1 MREILIR
8 GKRVDNGEWV
18 YGYFVKMLWEYI
30 IIPLEDKN
38 TVYPVVP
45 ETVGQYTGLTDKNGR
60 KIFEGDIVGLTYYTL
75 SEERKVIAEVAYE
88 EESAGFVLYSFGTEN
103 KGICGGL
110 QTKGEKKMWNYKFKS
125 KKAGNLNTAK
135 W

>member
-88 EESAGFVLYSFGTEN
+88 EESAAFVLYSFGTEN
-103 KGICGGL
+103 KGICAEICN
-110 QTKGEKKMWNYKFKS
+110 TNKVI
-125 KKAGNLNTAK
+125 GNVFDYNLENFR
-135 W
+135 